1 MLLAANVV
9 AAQPA
14 APAVQPTP
22 VVDTAPHAAP
32 RLANTDDLDG
42 WYLWLG
48 PRVGA
53 LYRQQ
58 WDSNVGADL
67 ALLRVR
73 EHQGLAAYGVRFAA
87 TIPTATERTR
97 FAFGAVVGTRRLAN
111 TMIGVTADATLELDP
126 FARPAPGVSLGVWAH
141 TGVVPFVAVGWTGG
155 RQSSVTVEAGITIA
169 LPVMRRR

>member
-9 AAQPA
+9 AAQPTA
-14 APAVQPTP
+14 AAVQPAP
-22 VVDTAPHAAP
+22 VASP
-32 RLANTDDLDG
+32 RLASTDDLDG

-58 WDSNVGADL
+58 WDSNVGAEL

-73 EHQGLAAYGVRFAA
+73 EHYPLAAYGVRFAA
-87 TIPTATERTR
+87 TIPTATDRTR
-97 FAFGAVVGTRRLAN
+97 LALGAVIGTRQLAD
-111 TMIGVTADATLELDP
+111 TMLGVTADATLELDP
-126 FARPAPGVSLGVWAH
+126 FARPAPGFSVGMWAH
-141 TGVVPFVAVGWTGG
+141 TGVVPFVTVGWTGG
-155 RQSSVTVEAGITIA
+155 LQASVTVEAGITIA